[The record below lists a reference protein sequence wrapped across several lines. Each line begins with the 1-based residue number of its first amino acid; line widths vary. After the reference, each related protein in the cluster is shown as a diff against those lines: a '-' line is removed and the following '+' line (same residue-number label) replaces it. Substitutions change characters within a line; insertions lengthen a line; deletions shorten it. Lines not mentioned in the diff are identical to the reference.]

1 MGGPVGA
8 PESEGVSD
16 GVRESMSELV
26 RAAVGTEHQ
35 GEMRGRAEVQATGL
49 GV

>member
-1 MGGPVGA
+1 MGA

-16 GVRESMSELV
+16 RVREGVSELV
-26 RAAVGTEHQ
+26 RSAIGTECQ
-35 GEMRGRAEVQATGL
+35 GEMRGCAEVQATGL